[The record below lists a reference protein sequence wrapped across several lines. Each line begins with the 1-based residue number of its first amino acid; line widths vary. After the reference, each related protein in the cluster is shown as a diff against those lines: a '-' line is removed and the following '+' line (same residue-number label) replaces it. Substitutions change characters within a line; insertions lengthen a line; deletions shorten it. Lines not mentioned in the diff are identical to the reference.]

1 VEQHDNSKPKQARGA
16 HLKQYHFKPG
26 QSGNQAGRPGKGFDL
41 NTLITSL
48 LQGEELRGQRM
59 PKNKSVGQV
68 IAENLVVGAVDIQ
81 SKHHVFCLK
90 EVVTRFAPVIQQSEI
105 EIVKTDE
112 ESGER
117 RPFTSDELRQ
127 IVGIY
132 SEAANVRPD
141 ETSSPT
147 PEIS

>member
-1 VEQHDNSKPKQARGA
+1 MQHDNSKPKQARGA

-26 QSGNQAGRPGKGFDL
+26 QSGNPAGRIRSFDL
-41 NTLITSL
+41 NVFITDL
-48 LQGEELRGQRM
+48 LKGEELRGQRM

-117 RPFTSDELRQ
+117 RPFTSDELKQ

-141 ETSSPT
+141 ETSIPT

>member
-1 VEQHDNSKPKQARGA
+1 VEQPSNSQRNRAA
-16 HLKQYHFKPG
+16 HLKKHQFKPG

-41 NTLITSL
+41 NCLITDL

-132 SEAANVRPD
+132 SEAANARPD

>member
-1 VEQHDNSKPKQARGA
+1 VEQPSNSQRNRAA
-16 HLKQYHFKPG
+16 HLEKHQFKPG

-117 RPFTSDELRQ
+117 RPFTSDELKQ

-132 SEAANVRPD
+132 SEAANARLED
-141 ETSSPT
+141 TSSPT
-147 PEIS
+147 PDIS

>member
-1 VEQHDNSKPKQARGA
+1 MQPSSSRPNRAA
-16 HLKQYHFKPG
+16 HLKKHQFKPG
-26 QSGNQAGRPGKGFDL
+26 QSGNPAGRIHPFDL
-41 NTLITSL
+41 NVFITDL
-48 LQGEELRGQRM
+48 LKGEELRGQRM

-90 EVVTRFAPVIQQSEI
+90 EVVTRFAPIIQQSEI

-117 RPFTSDELRQ
+117 RPFTSDELKQ